1 MAGVGGASTV
11 GEHMEPEET
20 LQRLVHTLRRRAGWV
35 RLRTLLLQAFF
46 IGLCLCLGVAIW
58 HRFVP
63 LTAGQLLELWIGA
76 MALCAIVALALGL
89 RSRVDPLGLLIRADQ
104 TLKLRERLS
113 TAHELSTSRH
123 PHPLRSIVLQE
134 AARVGR
140 SVNPFRVIP
149 SATPRTLRWT
159 PFLLLAIVLA
169 LVVDFGVLLPP
180 SFVGGDERPSATLFE
195 QGRQLEREGKR
206 LEAEARRRGLERSME
221 ASRRMQ
227 SLGQRLQNE
236 KINEREA
243 MARVNSLSE
252 YVRNLEEELKKM
264 AVLEDVSLS
273 KVREVMVNQASVSNE
288 VQRLLGILGRGK
300 LSPSEMRNLQ
310 ERLQSLGQ
318 QGSLDERLS
327 EALNQLRDGDHEG
340 ARDMLENYLLQ
351 DQMAQ
356 DFEHLQRAERALDRN
371 FEHGSDPSEEM
382 GPDASSRESGEDG
395 EYEMAGAPRGGSA
408 EFPGDFDEGDYLES
422 EGMGSNSSI
431 GSGRGTEHDT
441 TRNRLTEAKSPAS
454 RIPGQTGEG
463 GVRRSYVRALPL
475 KADATTPL
483 EDVITTYQKRA
494 EESLLREEI
503 PPNNRDLVRAYFLAI
518 GLVEEAAGSEGKD
531 EQRER

>member
-1 MAGVGGASTV
+1 MGG
-11 GEHMEPEET
+11 HMEHEEI
-20 LQRLVHTLRRRAGWV
+20 LQRLVRTLRRRASWV
-35 RLRTLLLQAFF
+35 RRRTSLLQALF
-46 IGLCLCLGVAIW
+46 IGLCLCLALAIW

-63 LTAGQLLELWIGA
+63 LPISQLVELGMAA
-76 MALCAIVALALGL
+76 MAFCAIVALAIGL
-89 RSRVDPLGLLIRADQ
+89 RSRADPMGLLIRADR

-113 TAHELSTSRH
+113 TAYELATSPH
-123 PHPLRSIVLQE
+123 PHPLRPIVLQE
-134 AARVGR
+134 AARVAR

-149 SATPRTLRWT
+149 STTPRTLRWT
-159 PFLLLAIVLA
+159 PFLLLAIVLV
-169 LVVDFGVLLPP
+169 LVVDFGMFLPQ
-180 SFVGGDERPSATLFE
+180 SFIGGNERPSSTLSE
-195 QGRQLEREGKR
+195 QGQQLERQGKR
-206 LEAEARRRGLERSME
+206 LETEARRRGLERSME
-221 ASRRMQ
+221 AGRRMQ

-236 KINEREA
+236 KVNEREA

-273 KVREVMVNQASVSNE
+273 KVREVMVNQASVSSE
-288 VQRLLGILGRGK
+288 VQRLLGMMGRGK

-318 QGSLDERLS
+318 QGVLDERLS
-327 EALNQLRDGDHEG
+327 EALNQLRDGDLEG
-340 ARDMLENYLLQ
+340 AREMLEDYLLQ

-356 DFEHLQRAERALDRN
+356 DFEHLQRAERALDRG

-382 GPDASSRESGEDG
+382 DVDAPGRDSSEDS
-395 EYEMAGAPRGGSA
+395 EYEMAGDPRGGSGGL
-408 EFPGDFDEGDYLES
+408 PGDLEGDDYLDS

-431 GSGRGTEHDT
+431 GSGRGTESET
-441 TRNRLTEAKSPAS
+441 SRNRMTEAKSPAS
-454 RIPGQTGEG
+454 RITGQTGEG

-475 KADATTPL
+475 KADAAIPL
-483 EDVITTYQKRA
+483 EEVITTYQKRA